1 MNKYLFYSTFSYSI
15 ALLLCM
21 ACEEP
26 ISLDIESIAPQVVVN
41 GTFTPNHPFQITL
54 SKNKAL
60 LSNDATEFITNASVK
75 ILDEQGDLL
84 KELSYQEPENVAVPY
99 YEFAGFQ
106 PQAQK
111 TYQLA
116 IEIPGYPMIYATGS
130 APNSVP
136 IQSIQTEEIIT
147 DSNTSLYSLKINAS
161 ILDPIEEQNYYH
173 LQLYYQQI
181 ASRSTSNGLV
191 NKPDSFIPIPI
202 RNTTSQNTTIVTDIN
217 KNGILFTDDQLNG
230 AQLNFQF
237 QTVLDRD
244 LTGDNPEIIGEL
256 RTISKDYY
264 LYYTSLTRQL
274 ENKDRPFAEPVI
286 VFNNIENGLGIFA
299 GFNHHRDSVFITQ

>member
-1 MNKYLFYSTFSYSI
+1 MNKYLFYSIFTYGL

-26 ISLDIESIAPQVVVN
+26 VNLDIESVAPKVVVN
-41 GTFTPNHPFQITL
+41 GIFTPNHPFQITL
-54 SKNKAL
+54 SKNKDL
-60 LSNDATEFITNASVK
+60 LSNDSTAFIANAKVK
-75 ILDEQGDLL
+75 ILDSQGALL
-84 KELSYQEPENVAVPY
+84 NELIYQENQVIPY
-99 YEFAGFQ
+99 YEFEDFQ
-106 PQAQK
+106 PEAQK
-111 TYQLA
+111 DYQLS

-130 APNSVP
+130 APSSVP
-136 IQSIQTEEIIT
+136 IQSLRTEEVSI
-147 DSNTSLYSLKINAS
+147 DSNSTLYSLKINTS
-161 ILDPIEEQNYYH
+161 ILDPIQEQNYYH
-173 LQLYYQQI
+173 LQLYYQQV

-202 RNTTSQNTTIVTDIN
+202 RNTNSPNTTIIADIN
-217 KNGILFTDDQLNG
+217 SNGVLFTDEQQDGEQLN
-230 AQLNFQF
+230 LEFQA
-237 QTVLDRD
+237 VLDREF
-244 LTGDNPEIIGEL
+244 TGENPQVIGEL

-299 GFNHHRDSVFITQ
+299 GFNHRRDSVFITQ